1 MSAIAGLWCR
11 DGQPDAAEGCARML
25 AAQEIYAHDGRAQ
38 WADGPVAL
46 GRGLSKLL
54 PEDAFDRQPL
64 IGGGGKFVLVAD
76 LRLDNRD
83 ELTAALNI
91 SVERARTLCDAAV
104 LLAAFERWDND
115 CYDHLV
121 GDYAFA
127 LWDANGRRLVLAR
140 SPMGQRPLH
149 YHLGKGFFAFA
160 SMPKGLHALPE
171 IPYAPDEERFAE
183 FIAMLPDA
191 GTRSFFAGI
200 ERVPPAHFAL
210 VTTQGISLHRHWQP
224 HRRTFLLRS
233 ADEYV
238 EAMRHHLDEAVR
250 CRLRGTDNVGATL
263 SAGLDSSAVAT
274 TAARLLQPSGRKVI
288 AFTAVPR
295 EGYDGRTPAR
305 RLGDEGPLAAMTA
318 AMHPNIEH
326 VLVRSDR
333 RSPFD
338 DLDRSFFFAD
348 QPSFLLMSWGMAYSI
363 NDAAREAHVK
373 VMLAGGLGNAAFS
386 YDGLALLPELVRSG
400 RWLSLWHEMS
410 ALVTTGQMSWR
421 GVIGHTLGPWMP
433 AWLWRSLNRFGRGN
447 TVDILTYTA
456 LSRARRAELGIDA
469 RARARR
475 LDLAYRPAVDSFA
488 ARLQMI
494 GRNDPGNLFKAL
506 LGGWRIDLRNPLID
520 RRLIEFCFAV
530 PTEQFLSRGEFRS
543 LTRRVLADRVPQA
556 VLNERRRGFQA
567 ADWHE
572 RVTAARDRLAAS
584 IEQLAAC
591 APAARALDIA
601 RMQELI
607 RHWPAYGWEQPELIT
622 AYRQVLL
629 GSISG
634 GIFCAGRPAP
644 IVDCREEVP

>member
-1 MSAIAGLWCR
+1 MSVIAGLWCR

-91 SVERARTLCDAAV
+91 SAERARTLCDAAV

-127 LWDANGRRLVLAR
+127 LWDASGRRLVLAR

-149 YHLGKGFFAFA
+149 YHWGKGFFAFA
-160 SMPKGLHALPE
+160 SMPKGLHALPK

-191 GTRSFFAGI
+191 GTRSYFAGI

-210 VTTQGISLHRHWQP
+210 VTGLGISLHRHWQP
-224 HRRTFLLRS
+224 QRRTVLLRS

-238 EAMRHHLDEAVR
+238 EAMRHHLDQAVR
-250 CRLRGTDNVGATL
+250 CRLRGTDDVGATL

-295 EGYDGRTPAR
+295 EGYDGPTPAR
-305 RLGDEGPLAAMTA
+305 RIGDEGPLAAMTA

-326 VLVRSDR
+326 MLVRSDR
-333 RSPFD
+333 HTPFD
-338 DLDRSFFFAD
+338 DLDRSFFFRRSTIVPVD
-348 QPSFLLMSWGMAYSI
+348 VMGYGLFHQRRRLRSPRQGH
-363 NDAAREAHVK
+363 AHRRTRQCRVQLRRTCA
-373 VMLAGGLGNAAFS
+373 VAGTPPQRTLAPPVAGNV
-386 YDGLALLPELVRSG
+386 GSG
-400 RWLSLWHEMS
+400 RDRANEQ
-410 ALVTTGQMSWR
+410 AWR
-421 GVIGHTLGPWMP
+421 DRAHSRSMGARLAVEKPQPLRQGACGRYIDLHRAQSGPP
-433 AWLWRSLNRFGRGN
+433 
-447 TVDILTYTA
+447 
-456 LSRARRAELGIDA
+456 RRAW
-469 RARARR
+469 
-475 LDLAYRPAVDSFA
+475 YR
-488 ARLQMI
+488 
-494 GRNDPGNLFKAL
+494 
-506 LGGWRIDLRNPLID
+506 
-520 RRLIEFCFAV
+520 
-530 PTEQFLSRGEFRS
+530 
-543 LTRRVLADRVPQA
+543 
-556 VLNERRRGFQA
+556 
-567 ADWHE
+567 
-572 RVTAARDRLAAS
+572 
-584 IEQLAAC
+584 
-591 APAARALDIA
+591 
-601 RMQELI
+601 
-607 RHWPAYGWEQPELIT
+607 
-622 AYRQVLL
+622 
-629 GSISG
+629 
-634 GIFCAGRPAP
+634 CAGAGAQT
-644 IVDCREEVP
+644 